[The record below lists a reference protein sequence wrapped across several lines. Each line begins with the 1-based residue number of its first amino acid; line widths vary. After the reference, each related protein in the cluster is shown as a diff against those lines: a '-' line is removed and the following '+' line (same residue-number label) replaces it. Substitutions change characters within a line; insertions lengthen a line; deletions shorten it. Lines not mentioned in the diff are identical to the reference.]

1 MFEVVSCQDVVRI
14 PPQRF
19 GADIKSV
26 SVDELNRKYEGVL
39 NKELGYVITVVSV
52 EVDPV
57 GKILPGDGATY
68 HAVNF
73 TLITYKPTVQEVV
86 EGEVVE
92 IGDFGAF
99 IRIGPVEALLHV
111 SQILDDYMSYDEKQ
125 GTLVGKGTQRKLVGG
140 DHVRGRVTAV
150 SIAKGGISGK
160 IGITMRQP
168 FLGKLEWIKEDVKKL
183 KESQK
188 IQEKAAEAAAAKAAA
203 KAGVKAPKPVK
214 AGRKA
219 K

>member
-1 MFEVVSCQDVVRI
+1 MFVLVSCQDVVRI

-19 GADIKSV
+19 GADIKNV
-26 SVDELNRKYEGVL
+26 SVDELNRKYEGIL
-39 NKELGYVITVVSV
+39 SKELGYVITVVSV
-52 EVDPV
+52 EIDPT

-73 TLITYKPTVQEVV
+73 TLITYKPTVQELV

-111 SQILDDYMSYDEKQ
+111 SQIIDDYMTYDEKQ
-125 GTLVGKGTQRKLVGG
+125 GTLIGKGTQRKLVGG

-150 SIAKGGISGK
+150 SIAKGGLSGK

-168 FLGKLEWIKEDVKKL
+168 FLGKLEWIKEDLKKL
-183 KESQK
+183 KESQ
-188 IQEKAAEAAAAKAAA
+188 IVQEKAAEAAAAKAATRAGVKTPKPA
-203 KAGVKAPKPVK
+203 KAG
-214 AGRKA
+214 GKA